1 MEVTFLGL
9 EVTIPDD
16 PVAFIKAKAI
26 ELLNHLGYEWPT
38 SNEDML
44 DQWAEL
50 WEELPARVDA
60 QLAQF
65 EQAITHVTNNNAGP
79 TADAFRAYMSG
90 GETNIE
96 TMVSIR
102 DHAPA
107 AAASYR
113 GAALLV
119 RGLRA
124 FVIGKLLLDAVM
136 LAAAI
141 ISGGASAGA
150 SLLMRKG
157 IGAAISIAIDQAINQ
172 LLGGQ

>member
-44 DQWAEL
+44 DQWATL

-65 EQAITHVTNNNAGP
+65 EQAITHVTNNNTGP
-79 TADAFRAYMSG
+79 TVDAFRAYMTG
-90 GETNIE
+90 GEANIE

-107 AAASYR
+107 AVSYTHLTLPTK
-113 GAALLV
+113 A
-119 RGLRA
+119 
-124 FVIGKLLLDAVM
+124 
-136 LAAAI
+136 
-141 ISGGASAGA
+141 
-150 SLLMRKG
+150 
-157 IGAAISIAIDQAINQ
+157 
-172 LLGGQ
+172 

>member
-16 PVAFIKAKAI
+16 PVTFIKAKAI

-50 WEELPARVDA
+50 WEELPARVDV

-79 TADAFRAYMSG
+79 T
-90 GETNIE
+90 
-96 TMVSIR
+96 
-102 DHAPA
+102 
-107 AAASYR
+107 
-113 GAALLV
+113 
-119 RGLRA
+119 
-124 FVIGKLLLDAVM
+124 K
-136 LAAAI
+136 
-141 ISGGASAGA
+141 
-150 SLLMRKG
+150 
-157 IGAAISIAIDQAINQ
+157 
-172 LLGGQ
+172 GGQATGRSARHPTATPPRHACRRARG